1 MRKNRRI
8 NELFGGI
15 ENLNIEGR
23 SIKHPLLIQYY
34 ANLNVNKTREDII
47 QLIGVD
53 IETNHLTG
61 EMKLLGLYEGDV
73 DTYEG
78 DYRYYTDNHFA
89 HLVSNIKY
97 AIKGRKNLAYWN
109 SLDAFQILRL
119 FILKDYTE
127 AKKFD
132 ALERYGKISGE
143 FNNKKMIWEV
153 NPVVSVDMGHFI
165 VGIKQVIRDSIQF
178 FIQSKSSKAVSTGWG
193 YNIAS
198 LFIKGLE
205 KEADA
210 SKGGRFD
217 WYSKVDE
224 EAHLVD
230 WDKFENDEYYR
241 KEIVLKSNKLDAKSA
256 LALGYEIQKDF
267 KDAFRAYPVSLIS
280 QGSHA
285 RSAIVAQITND
296 LIDKGFSKEKIK
308 TKKLEMLNSI
318 PIVNHLDAWLE
329 NYPEPVVKNL
339 NLMFTEA
346 YSGGYIDA
354 IRFGSAKKGWF
365 ADIASAYPAV
375 IKELYD
381 LTDSTLEYGSGEPPE
396 IPFSY
401 VFIRGFVDIP
411 LGVDYHPITIKHFE
425 HKDTNIRA
433 TGMYKVTYTKD
444 ERDFVKSIGGTFR
457 DEEWTAV
464 ITKGNPSVLSEVT
477 LRLIDIRNQ
486 LLKEGKLAE
495 AGVKR
500 TVNSIYG
507 IEFEAV
513 NIHEEIEGKPER
525 VGYRAG
531 EFWQPLYATIIT
543 SRTRIIMASACT
555 EIAKAGGEPILLM
568 TDSITWKGNKSDLPK
583 DLVFSWGASGIKEI
597 KTLGYFEEPE
607 EVRDIICFGS
617 GRYGFKSFDKKSNS
631 WYGVNK
637 RRGLNIIDIEDPDG
651 VVIDSDFSWE
661 NVMKLAKHNRST
673 SIKVKVRALITAPT
687 CRVQHKKYGI
697 TDLGRIIEQTRDVD
711 LVGNTKR
718 LYNPD
723 IFDIDKISSGL
734 VKTESI
740 HLGFGMYVKDGY
752 VDGTLPLLRAKAMD
766 LKMVSKKIRKRIV
779 TAKRQKRFYNDNNI
793 DIRKLRDLKY
803 KLSRAG
809 GHSSVEASKMRSW
822 SVEKI
827 KEANLELAERRK
839 QDEKI
844 LIKE

>member
-15 ENLNIEGR
+15 ENLTLEGR

-34 ANLNVNKTREDII
+34 ANLNVNKTRDDII
-47 QLIGVD
+47 PLIGVD
-53 IETNHLTG
+53 IETNHKTG
-61 EMKLLGLYEGDV
+61 EMKLLGLYEGDIE
-73 DTYEG
+73 TYEG
-78 DYRYYTDNHFA
+78 NYRYYTDNHFN

-97 AIKGRKNLAYWN
+97 AIKSRKNLAYWN

-119 FILKDYTE
+119 FILQDYSD

-132 ALERYGKISGE
+132 ALERYGKVSGE
-143 FNNKKMIWEV
+143 YDKKNNKWEV
-153 NPVVSVDMGHFI
+153 RPVIAVDMGHFI

-178 FIQSKSSKAVSTGWG
+178 FIQSKSSNAVSTGWG
-193 YNIAS
+193 YNVAS
-198 LFIKGLE
+198 LFLNGLE

-210 SKGGRFD
+210 NSGGRFN

-224 EAHLVD
+224 GAHLVD
-230 WDKFENDEYYR
+230 WNRFETDEHYR
-241 KEIVLKSNKLDAKSA
+241 KEIVLKSNELDAKAA

-267 KDAFRAYPVSLIS
+267 KEAFRAFPVSLIS

-296 LIDKGFSKEKIK
+296 LKDKKYSKEVIQA
-308 TKKLEMLNSI
+308 KKLRMLNSI
-318 PIVNHLDAWLE
+318 PIVNHLDSWLE
-329 NYPEPVVKNL
+329 KYPEEVVKNL
-339 NLMFTEA
+339 NIMFTET

-354 IRFGSAKKGWF
+354 IRFGTAKEGWF

-381 LTDSTLEYGSGEPPE
+381 LTDSTLEYGSGEPPS
-396 IPFSY
+396 IPNSY
-401 VFIRGFVDIP
+401 IFIRGTVDIP

-425 HKDTNIRA
+425 YKDTNIRP
-433 TGMYKVTYTKD
+433 TGIFKATYTKD
-444 ERDFVKSIGGTFR
+444 ERDFVKSIGGKFTN
-457 DEEWTAV
+457 EEWTAV
-464 ITKGNPSVLSEVT
+464 ITKGEKSVLADVT
-477 LRLIDIRNQ
+477 MKLINLRTK

-495 AGVKR
+495 GGVKR

-513 NIHEEIEGKPER
+513 NIHEDIEGTPTR

-543 SRTRIIMASACT
+543 SRTRIIMASACH
-555 EIAKAGGEPILLM
+555 EIAKVGGKPILLM
-568 TDSITWKGNKSDLPK
+568 TDSITWEGNKSDLPV
-583 DLVFSWGASGIKEI
+583 DLKFSWGASGIKKV
-597 KTLGYFEEPE
+597 KTLGYFEEPDE
-607 EVRDIICFGS
+607 IKDIICFGS
-617 GRYGFKSFDKKSNS
+617 GRYGFKTFNKKTNT
-631 WYGVNK
+631 WYYTNK
-637 RRGLNIIDIEDPDG
+637 KRGLNIIDIEDPEG
-651 VVIDSDFSWE
+651 VVVDSKFSWN
-661 NVMKLAKHNRST
+661 NVMKLAHHNKT
-673 SIKVKVRALITAPT
+673 PTIKVKVRALITAPT
-687 CRVQHKKYGI
+687 VRVQHKKYGI
-697 TDLGRIIEQTRDVD
+697 YDLGRIIEQTRDVD

-723 IFDIDKISSGL
+723 IFDTEKLITGL
-734 VKTESI
+734 VKTDSI
-740 HLGFGMYVKDGY
+740 HLGFDMYVKDGL
-752 VDGTLPLLRAKAMD
+752 VDGTLPLLREKT
-766 LKMVSKKIRKRIV
+766 LQYKMVSKKIRKRIV
-779 TAKRQKRFYNDNNI
+779 TAKRQDRFYKENQS

-827 KEANLELAERRK
+827 KEANEKLAEGRK
-839 QDEKI
+839 EDDKI
-844 LIKE
+844 LITE